1 MPPIDDFRGEYR
13 WLSNFHL
20 VKVELDGALYS
31 STENAYQAA
40 KTLDLDMRRVFRVCT
55 PSESKRH
62 GKALTLRPD
71 WESVKVSVM
80 LGLLRQKFQHPELK
94 QKLLATGDIELI
106 EGNWWNDT
114 FWGVCRG
121 VGQNW
126 LGRLLMQV
134 RSELQSAQQ

>member
-1 MPPIDDFRGEYR
+1 MPSIDDFRGEYR

-94 QKLLATGDIELI
+94 QKLLATGDIDLGLVAQFALVHDLVEAY
-106 EGNWWNDT
+106 
-114 FWGVCRG
+114 
-121 VGQNW
+121 W

>member
-1 MPPIDDFRGEYR
+1 MSEISDFRGESR

-20 VKVELDGALYS
+20 VKVELDGVPYS

-40 KTLDLDMRRVFRVCT
+40 KTLDPDLRRVFRTCT
-55 PSESKRH
+55 PSEAKRH
-62 GKALTLRPD
+62 GRLLALRPD
-71 WESVKVSVM
+71 WEAVKVPVM
-80 LGLLRQKFQHPELK
+80 LDLLRQKFAHPELRA
-94 QKLLATGDIELI
+94 KLLATGDAQLI

-121 VGQNW
+121 IGQNW

-134 RSELQSAQQ
+134 RDEVR

>member
-1 MPPIDDFRGEYR
+1 MPPINDFRGEYR

-20 VKVELDGALYS
+20 VKVELDGQSYS

-55 PSESKRH
+55 PSE
-62 GKALTLRPD
+62 
-71 WESVKVSVM
+71 
-80 LGLLRQKFQHPELK
+80 
-94 QKLLATGDIELI
+94 
-106 EGNWWNDT
+106 
-114 FWGVCRG
+114 
-121 VGQNW
+121 GQNW